1 MFKQPQLTY
10 IRYSFVFFI
19 YLNNEPTF
27 SVLHMSRL
35 NSCKHFTGRDKNIQG
50 NSRLTETLTAPP
62 DESDS
67 IFLT

>member
-1 MFKQPQLTY
+1 MNQHSQFY
-10 IRYSFVFFI
+10 
-19 YLNNEPTF
+19 
-27 SVLHMSRL
+27 MSRL